1 MLNSFS
7 WSEYFTF
14 LAIGLLIYYTTIA
27 VKYFRWELLS
37 LVGIHIEESG
47 LLNNVTVPK
56 FSPQSTSEE
65 DEVDGPDISPV
76 IQAFQDELNAFTEE
90 AKISNLS
97 REELLNSIVSIA
109 AKYPVLAQEEN
120 IPTRDDIILEGL
132 NNNLS
137 ISLSRQELEVL
148 G

>member
-7 WSEYFTF
+7 WGEYFTF
-14 LAIGLLIYYTTIA
+14 LAIGLLLYYTAVA
-27 VKYFRWELLS
+27 VKYFKWELLS
-37 LVGIHIEESG
+37 LVGIQTEEGG

-56 FSPQSTSEE
+56 FSQQSISE
-65 DEVDGPDISPV
+65 DGEVDGPDISPV
-76 IQAFQDELNAFTEE
+76 IQAFQDELNAFAEE
-90 AKISNLS
+90 AKLSNIS

-109 AKYPVLAQEEN
+109 AKYPVLAEDEN

>member
-7 WSEYFTF
+7 WSQYFTF

-27 VKYFRWELLS
+27 VKYFKWELLS
-37 LVGIHIEESG
+37 LVGIQTEKSG
-47 LLNNVTVPK
+47 LLNNITVPK
-56 FSPQSTSEE
+56 FSQQSTSDD

-76 IQAFQDELNAFTEE
+76 IQAFQDELNAFAEE
-90 AKISNLS
+90 ADISNLS
-97 REELLNSIVSIA
+97 REELLNSIVLIA
-109 AKYPVLAQEEN
+109 AKYPVLAQNEN

-132 NNNLS
+132 NNYLS
-137 ISLSRQELEVL
+137 ISLSRKELEVL